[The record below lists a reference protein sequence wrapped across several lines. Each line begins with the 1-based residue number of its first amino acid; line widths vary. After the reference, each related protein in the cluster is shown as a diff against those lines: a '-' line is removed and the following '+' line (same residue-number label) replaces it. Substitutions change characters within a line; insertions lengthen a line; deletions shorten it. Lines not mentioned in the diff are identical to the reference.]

1 MKQTIL
7 NLWEEND
14 QPKANYDVGNEI
26 IDNTEV
32 LKLNLCDYNDAY
44 VLVRDDVIVSAAPT
58 TQHFNF
64 FLSHLCRVVPNF

>member
-32 LKLNLCDYNDAY
+32 LKFNLCNY
-44 VLVRDDVIVSAAPT
+44 VLVRDDVTITAAPA

-64 FLSHLCRVVPNF
+64 CLSYLCWVVPNF

>member
-14 QPKANYDVGNEI
+14 QPKTNYDVGNEI

-32 LKLNLCDYNDAY
+32 LKFNLCNY
-44 VLVRDDVIVSAAPT
+44 VLVRDDVTITAAPA

-64 FLSHLCRVVPNF
+64 CLSYLCRVVPNF

>member
-32 LKLNLCDYNDAY
+32 LKFNLCNY
-44 VLVRDDVIVSAAPT
+44 VLVRDDVTITAAPA

-64 FLSHLCRVVPNF
+64 CLSYLCRVVPNF

>member
-44 VLVRDDVIVSAAPT
+44 VLVRDDGTVTAAPA

-64 FLSHLCRVVPNF
+64 CLSYLCRVVPNF